1 MPTNTKHLILAI
13 FLAFFL
19 IWTALLTLSPTSGAH
34 TTASPLSLELIS
46 HQDAAS
52 FADMV
57 RDGDYLY
64 TMDYQGGRLRVFDI
78 RQAAFPEELASTTVN
93 GGEITIEGNYLYTF
107 GGHYLRVVDIS
118 DPVNPILVA
127 TYNDF
132 EQYQGIDPFVSYVAA
147 RGHIVYVTLN
157 YSGDWC
163 TIYGK
168 VAVLDVSD
176 PANPVR
182 VGTILSGGLG
192 GVGRLATWKDNLYIL
207 LGSEML
213 RYDVSDPANPVF
225 SGAIDFGYVHHAG
238 GDFFVKDD
246 RVFLSYYA
254 FGNPCYVT
262 GLAGFFV
269 VDPATLEPIRI
280 QHGGAEPRLYD
291 YSDGYLYAY
300 AGYAYPY
307 GFYLMSTPAFDAPV
321 MTDPNFAPAH
331 LALKDGFVIAHP
343 VEDYHSYGLDTFRLS
358 ADSVA
363 VGPGQAGELVYTDTL
378 GLVTSLQL
386 GAGAV
391 LSPTVVSVLPLPP
404 AGGQLPG
411 WLARQVFD
419 LAGYLPDD
427 RQVLTG
433 FQEPVTATLPY
444 SPTTFPQGW
453 WVGWWNGHSWVDAGS
468 TCPTDR
474 PTDRSTDRSTDLSNL
489 GDLTNL
495 IQQPLCAVGKYALFF
510 DPYEA
515 FLPRVRR

>member
-1 MPTNTKHLILAI
+1 MVAETTIPADEI
-13 FLAFFL
+13 
-19 IWTALLTLSPTSGAH
+19 AL
-34 TTASPLSLELIS
+34 E
-46 HQDAAS
+46 
-52 FADMV
+52 
-57 RDGDYLY
+57 GDYLY
-64 TMDYQGGRLRVFDI
+64 T
-78 RQAAFPEELASTTVN
+78 N
-93 GGEITIEGNYLYTF
+93 GCPLC
-107 GGHYLRVVDIS
+107 VVDIS
-118 DPVNPILVA
+118 DPTNPILVA
-127 TYNDF
+127 AYNDF
-132 EQYQGIDPFVSYVAA
+132 EQYQGLDAHVSYVAA

-182 VGTILSGGLG
+182 VGTILNGGLG

-207 LGSEML
+207 LDSDML
-213 RYDVSDPANPVF
+213 RYDVSDPAHPVF
-225 SGAIDFGYVHHAG
+225 TGSVYFAWTHHEGGYIRIYGDHAYLTYG
-238 GDFFVKDD
+238 IT
-246 RVFLSYYA
+246 ST
-254 FGNPCYVT
+254 PCHYT
-262 GLAGFFV
+262 GEEGWFV
-269 VDPATLEPIRI
+269 VDLERFDLVASHPEQFRSFLGS
-280 QHGGAEPRLYD
+280 Q
-291 YSDGYLYAY
+291 DGYLYTY
-300 AGYAYPY
+300 DYNE
-307 GFYLMSTPAFDAPV
+307 GFQ
-321 MTDPNFAPAH
+321 MTTAPAYDTPV
-331 LALKDGFVIAHP
+331 ATADFGDTRPGAFIFSDGFIIARTNRN
-343 VEDYHSYGLDTFRLS
+343 YRLYGLDTFRLS

-468 TCPTDR
+468 TCPTAAP
-474 PTDRSTDRSTDLSNL
+474 PTHSPTA
-489 GDLTNL
+489 